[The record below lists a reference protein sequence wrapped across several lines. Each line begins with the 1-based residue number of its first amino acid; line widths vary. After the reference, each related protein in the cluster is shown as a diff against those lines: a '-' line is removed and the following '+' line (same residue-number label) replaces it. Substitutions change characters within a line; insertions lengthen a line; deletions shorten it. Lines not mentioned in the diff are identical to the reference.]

1 MKLYLRNPVRTHTR
15 WYLLDRCR
23 RSNRIQ
29 WSTQSVQ
36 HCSSTRSNQARM
48 CSNNCPAVDEQ
59 KLQFSAC
66 DTSTNTQNNNKS
78 TGAEH
83 ATMMRSTSNDQLTPW
98 VGNLIIP
105 RRPADTY
112 VVRAH
117 GGPETGP
124 VRAPDSLRAI
134 DARPTVRTDTSPSV
148 AQVVL
153 ANAAVQTRVRPTK
166 FDPPFACGA

>member
-1 MKLYLRNPVRTHTR
+1 
-15 WYLLDRCR
+15 
-23 RSNRIQ
+23 
-29 WSTQSVQ
+29 
-36 HCSSTRSNQARM
+36 
-48 CSNNCPAVDEQ
+48 
-59 KLQFSAC
+59 
-66 DTSTNTQNNNKS
+66 
-78 TGAEH
+78 
-83 ATMMRSTSNDQLTPW
+83 MMRSTSNDQLTPW